1 LKTRPVVHI
10 YTLSRLVHAPAGGWE
25 RKIEEIEEGRE
36 KAYGYYQ
43 PMREAVIAY
52 CAAKAKGRDGIVSR
66 MLEEARSRRHG
77 RGQNPERDNLA
88 AFEIF
93 EAKCYPKIGS
103 FVRSL
108 LRRPQG
114 AGVPFGDIFLQGAPH
129 FHVKDK
135 DGEDR
140 YVFLHPSNWTGDDL
154 KAYLELL
161 SVTVEKGFGEPST
174 SIWHMNLRSGL
185 VSKHRSSKRV
195 RQRCVDAARHYARV
209 FPRGIKG

>member
-1 LKTRPVVHI
+1 MKAKPHVHI
-10 YTLSRLVHAPAGGWE
+10 YTLSRLVHAPAGQWE
-25 RKIEEIEEGRE
+25 RKIEEIEKGRV
-36 KAYGYYQ
+36 KAYAYYQ

-52 CAAKAKGRDGIVSR
+52 CTAKGRGRDRIISR
-66 MLEEARSRRHG
+66 MLADARMRPHG
-77 RGQNPERDNLA
+77 RGQNPERDNLT
-88 AFEIF
+88 AFEVF

-108 LRRPQG
+108 LRGPQG
-114 AGVPFGDIFLQGAPH
+114 AGVPFGDIFLRGGPH

-140 YVFLHPSNWTGDDL
+140 YVFLHPSNWTEADL

-161 SVTVEKGFGEPST
+161 SVMVEISLGEPST

-185 VSKHRSSKRV
+185 VSKYRSSKRV

-209 FPRGIKG
+209 FHRVE

>member
-1 LKTRPVVHI
+1 MKTKPAVHI
-10 YTLSRLVHAPAGGWE
+10 YTLSRLVHAPAGRWE
-25 RKIEEIEEGRE
+25 RKIEEIEKGRD

-52 CAAKAKGRDGIVSR
+52 CAAKAKGRDKIVTR
-66 MLEEARSRRHG
+66 MLVDARTRPHG
-77 RGQNPERDNLA
+77 RGQDPEKDNLA

-93 EAKCYPKIGS
+93 ETKCYPKIGA
-103 FVRSL
+103 FVSSL

-114 AGVPFGDIFLQGAPH
+114 SGVAFEDIFLQGAPH
-129 FHVKDK
+129 FHVTDK
-135 DGEDR
+135 SGEDR
-140 YVFLHPSNWTGDDL
+140 YVFLHPSNWAEDDL

-161 SVTVEKGFGEPST
+161 SVTVEKSFGEPPT

-185 VSKHRSSKRV
+185 VSKYRSSKRV

-209 FPRGIKG
+209 FSKGD